1 MDKSAL
7 GLTINIRNKKKGMT
21 TTEVRD
27 VDGTFV
33 VKLRGL
39 NIEKV
44 FLIHNYLS
52 MKMKIILMKN

>member
-39 NIEKV
+39 NIDKV

-52 MKMKIILMKN
+52 MKM

>member
-39 NIEKV
+39 NIGKV